1 MVKRLIVGLLF
12 GGAIGAL
19 VAFGFSRVVHG
30 AMTGALGV
38 VLAYA
43 MSAVVGAITGLIC
56 GKPIWASEGKIEA
69 GLKAFFG
76 ALLAAGGMF
85 AIRRWGNIPVDLSAL
100 KLGQGALGD
109 MPIVSLPLIAAVLGG
124 FFELDN
130 TPAPPEEKKRIG
142 TNARVS
148 GAPSADDEDEAV
160 PAQKR
165 RSK

>member
-1 MVKRLIVGLLF
+1 MVKRLIVGLLL
-12 GGAIGAL
+12 GAL
-19 VAFGFSRVVHG
+19 VGAACAFALSRVVQG
-30 AMTGALGV
+30 AVLGTTGL
-38 VLAYA
+38 VLAYVV
-43 MSAVVGAITGLIC
+43 SAITGVLTGLIC

-85 AIRRWGNIPVDLSAL
+85 AIRRWVKIDVDLSSL
-100 KLGQGALGD
+100 KLGHGLLGD
-109 MPIVSLPLIAAVLGG
+109 MPVASLPLIAAILGG

-130 TPAPPEEKKRIG
+130 SPEPEGEGKKRIA
-142 TNARVS
+142 TKARVV
-148 GAPSADDEDEAV
+148 APGDDESEAEE

>member
-1 MVKRLIVGLLF
+1 MVKRLIVGLFL
-12 GGAIGAL
+12 GAVIGAL
-19 VAFGFSRVVHG
+19 VAFGLSRLVHG
-30 AMTGALGV
+30 EVAGAFGAI
-38 VLAYA
+38 LAYG
-43 MSAVVGAITGLIC
+43 MSAVTGVLTGLIC

-85 AIRRWGNIPVDLSAL
+85 AIRRWGNVDIDLTAL
-100 KLGQGALGD
+100 KLGQGHLGD
-109 MPIVSLPLIAAVLGG
+109 MPVASLPVIAAVLGG

-130 TPAPPEEKKRIG
+130 TPAPPEEKKRIQ
-142 TNARVS
+142 TNARIS
-148 GAPSADDEDEAV
+148 MPPEEEENAE